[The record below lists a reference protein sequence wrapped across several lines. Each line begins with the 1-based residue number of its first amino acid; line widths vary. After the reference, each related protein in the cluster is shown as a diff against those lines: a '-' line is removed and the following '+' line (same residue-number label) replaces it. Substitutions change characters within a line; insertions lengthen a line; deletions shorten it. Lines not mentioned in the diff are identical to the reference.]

1 MINLIGN
8 MRSQKRPASPYLP
21 AGRRQA
27 GFTLIEMLVVIIII
41 SFLVGI
47 VLTGTLGFQASAR
60 DTRRIGD
67 LRNAQNFL
75 ELYFNKCG
83 HYPGVSDTKAECS
96 ASISDWAA
104 LTTTMSSAKITSQF
118 PKEISG
124 KKYFYGVNPDGL
136 SYTVGA
142 ELERDNNV
150 LKDDI
155 DGPSNGVS
163 SCDDPIYCISSS

>member
-1 MINLIGN
+1 MIKLVKY
-8 MRSQKRPASPYLP
+8 MRSQKRLAC
-21 AGRRQA
+21 RQA

-41 SFLVGI
+41 SFLMGI

-75 ELYFNKCG
+75 ELYFNMCG
-83 HYPGVSDTKAECS
+83 HYPGAADCS
-96 ASISDWAA
+96 AVPAGGP
-104 LTTTMSSAKITSQF
+104 LTWDVLSGVIVPKVTSQF

-124 KKYFYGVNPDGL
+124 KKYFYGVSGDGL
-136 SYTVGA
+136 SYTLGA
-142 ELERDNNV
+142 ELERDNSV

-155 DGPSNGVS
+155 DGTSNGVN
-163 SCDDPIYCISSS
+163 CADPVYCISSS

>member
-1 MINLIGN
+1 MGN
-8 MRSQKRPASPYLP
+8 SQK
-21 AGRRQA
+21 

-67 LRNAQNFL
+67 LRNSQNYL

-83 HYPGVSDTKAECS
+83 YYPGGSGNPSKGCSWTKGNWNSLADLMKSEN
-96 ASISDWAA
+96 AN
-104 LTTTMSSAKITSQF
+104 ITSQF
-118 PKEISG
+118 PREIAAGS
-124 KKYFYGVNPDGL
+124 KKYSYGVNADGL
-136 SYTVGA
+136 SYTIGA
-142 ELERDNNV
+142 ELERDNSV

-155 DGPSNGVS
+155 DDGNPNTNGVS
-163 SCDDPIYCISSS
+163 CGSATDDKIYCITSS

>member
-1 MINLIGN
+1 MGAD
-8 MRSQKRPASPYLP
+8 Q
-21 AGRRQA
+21 

-67 LRNAQNFL
+67 LRNSQNFL

-83 HYPGVSDTKAECS
+83 RYPGDASCGSGNPGSWS
-96 ASISDWAA
+96 ALISVMQSANI
-104 LTTTMSSAKITSQF
+104 TTQF

-124 KKYFYGVNPDGL
+124 KKYFYGVNVDGL
-136 SYTVGA
+136 SYTLGA
-142 ELERDNNV
+142 ELERDNSV

-155 DGPSNGVS
+155 DSTSNGVD
-163 SCDDPIYCISSS
+163 CNDPIYCISSS

>member
-1 MINLIGN
+1 MEGMRNLIKINDRG
-8 MRSQKRPASPYLP
+8 SVLSKVE
-21 AGRRQA
+21 

-47 VLTGTLGFQASAR
+47 ILTGTLGFQASAR

-83 HYPGVSDTKAECS
+83 HYPGVADTKPGCG
-96 ASISDWAA
+96 ASVTNWTSLATAMEAA
-104 LTTTMSSAKITSQF
+104 GVASNQQF

-124 KKYFYGVNPDGL
+124 QSYYYGVNSAGGL
-136 SYTVGA
+136 DYVIGA
-142 ELERDNNV
+142 ALERDNAV
-150 LKDDI
+150 LRDSPDATKYTV
-155 DGPSNGVS
+155 PCSRANKV
-163 SCDDPIYCISSS
+163 YCISSS

>member
-1 MINLIGN
+1 MNSE
-8 MRSQKRPASPYLP
+8 R
-21 AGRRQA
+21 

-67 LRNAQNFL
+67 LRNSQNFL

-83 HYPGVSDTKAECS
+83 RFPGD
-96 ASISDWAA
+96 ASCG
-104 LTTTMSSAKITSQF
+104 SSAPGSWDALVSVMQGADITTQF
-118 PKEISG
+118 PKEVADQ
-124 KKYFYGVNPDGL
+124 KYFYGVSSDGL

-142 ELERDNNV
+142 ELERDNSA
-150 LKDDI
+150 LKNDI
-155 DGPSNGVS
+155 DGTSNGVN
-163 SCDDPIYCISSS
+163 CDDTNFVYCISSS

>member
-1 MINLIGN
+1 MNSN
-8 MRSQKRPASPYLP
+8 QR
-21 AGRRQA
+21 

-83 HYPGVSDTKAECS
+83 RYPGDGTCGGTNPSSWDVLA
-96 ASISDWAA
+96 
-104 LTTTMSSAKITSQF
+104 TTLNSAKITSQF

-124 KKYFYGVNPDGL
+124 KKYYYGVSSDGL
-136 SYTVGA
+136 SYTLGA
-142 ELERDNNV
+142 ELERDNST
-150 LKDDI
+150 LKNDI
-155 DGPSNGVS
+155 DSTSNGVDCGS
-163 SCDDPIYCISSS
+163 ATDDKIYCISTS

>member
-1 MINLIGN
+1 MNRL
-8 MRSQKRPASPYLP
+8 
-21 AGRRQA
+21 RRDR

-83 HYPGVSDTKAECS
+83 HYPGVSDSKAECS
-96 ASISDWAA
+96 ATVSDWSSLVAVMA
-104 LTTTMSSAKITSQF
+104 SAKVSTQF

-124 KKYFYGVNPDGL
+124 RKYYYGVASDGL
-136 SYTVGA
+136 TYTMGA
-142 ELERDNNV
+142 ELERDNNA
-150 LKDDI
+150 LKDDT
-155 DGPSNGVS
+155 DGTSNGVN
-163 SCDDPIYCISSS
+163 CDDTNNIYCISSA